1 MSSVEL
7 LEQVT
12 RELARIA
19 ELPAAE
25 QPAAYAALHAL
36 LERTLDGAN
45 WSE

>member
-1 MSSVEL
+1 MSSNEL

-36 LERTLDGAN
+36 LERSLDGVN

>member
-1 MSSVEL
+1 MSSDEL

-19 ELPAAE
+19 DLPSSE
-25 QPAAYAALHAL
+25 QPAAYAALHSL
-36 LERTLDGAN
+36 LEKALDGAN

>member
-1 MSSVEL
+1 MSSDEL

-19 ELPAAE
+19 ELPSAE
-25 QPAAYAALHAL
+25 QPAAYAALHAM
-36 LERTLDGAN
+36 LEQTLDGAN

>member
-1 MSSVEL
+1 MSSNEL

-19 ELPAAE
+19 ELPAGD
-25 QPAAYAALHAL
+25 QPAAYAALHAM

>member
-1 MSSVEL
+1 MSPNEL

-36 LERTLDGAN
+36 LERTLDGAS

>member
-1 MSSVEL
+1 MSSDEL

-25 QPAAYAALHAL
+25 QPAAYAALHSL
-36 LERTLDGAN
+36 LEKTLDGAN